1 MVYIFIKIGFTRDAI
16 WENTN
21 KLLYQGFKGIKTGF
35 TSSAGPCLASYHC
48 SQNRNYTIV
57 VLGCRSGEE
66 RWSET
71 TQLLNWC

>member
-1 MVYIFIKIGFTRDAI
+1 MVNTIYRIGFTRDAI

-35 TSSAGPCLASYHC
+35 TSSAGPCLASYYC
-48 SQNRNYTIV
+48 TQNRNYTIV